1 MIHEDF
7 IDDFEQESFDE
18 EIESLD
24 INEET
29 ENEEVLVKEEH
40 SSNKSKH
47 KQTGIKDRKK
57 KELTLFDVSS
67 EKSKEEKL
75 IEWGIKH
82 GSGFV
87 DGRLRIYYEYHKN
100 PTISDFA
107 KFIKDEIPGANGELP
122 NEKLSYELLRLFMG
136 MNDCMNRV
144 TVAKQLFMA
153 NERRRDGNE
162 LFTLE
167 DDRIFRKY
175 TDDASQ
181 VYKSYEKAYPNF
193 FNTLVEDVNS
203 QDQSYLLNLYGVLKD
218 LLDQRK

>member
-1 MIHEDF
+1 MTVEEYIKKVVEGEVSQKLGKDTAV
-7 IDDFEQESFDE
+7 DNLQQTVESAVKKAV
-18 EIESLD
+18 ESLN
-24 INEET
+24 INAVIEREVEKRLANVSVAPVSTSGGGISEE
-29 ENEEVLVKEEH
+29 EFI
-40 SSNKSKH
+40 NK
-47 KQTGIKDRKK
+47 IKG
-57 KELTLFDVSS
+57 V
-67 EKSKEEKL
+67 
-75 IEWGIKH
+75 
-82 GSGFV
+82 
-87 DGRLRIYYEYHKN
+87 
-100 PTISDFA
+100 A

-175 TDDASQ
+175 TDDAIR
-181 VYKSYEKAYPNF
+181 VCESYEKAYPNF
-193 FNTLVEDVNS
+193 FNTLVDDINS